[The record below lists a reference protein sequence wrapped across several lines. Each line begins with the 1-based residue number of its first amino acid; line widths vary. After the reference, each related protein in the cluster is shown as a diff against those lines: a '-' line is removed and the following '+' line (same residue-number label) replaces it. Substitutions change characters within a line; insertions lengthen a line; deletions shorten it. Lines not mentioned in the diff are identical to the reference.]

1 MRKIFRHISVFACS
15 LFWKSGARSV
25 NPIKFIRKYWAQLL
39 LSSIAIQT
47 IACAYGGEDPYNYSN
62 DCDPVFDVEKFTN
75 EGYTDCEKQI
85 AEQARIAKD
94 LQDNFNKREDATLE
108 VWNEAKRKICEIAET
123 CDMEQL
129 KAEGSLTEYV
139 CGDGKITPVEEYESQ
154 K

>member
-108 VWNEAKRKICEIAET
+108 VWNEAKRKISEIAET
-123 CDMEQL
+123 CDMGRLE
-129 KAEGSLTEYV
+129 AEGSITSYY
-139 CGDGKITPVEEYESQ
+139 CSDGRTINVKEN
-154 K
+154 